1 MSDNQDLK
9 KATNDFEVAVT
20 KGDQAKEDMVMMLQP
35 FNNMSAQL
43 GAAPLCISILGQVK
57 KLKEQRN

>member
-1 MSDNQDLK
+1 MSDNQDPK
-9 KATNDFEVAVT
+9 KATIDFEVAVT

>member
-1 MSDNQDLK
+1 MANTLDVR
-9 KATNDFEVAVT
+9 KATHDFEIAVT

-43 GAAPLCISILGQVK
+43 GAAPICISILGQVNT
-57 KLKEQRN
+57 LK